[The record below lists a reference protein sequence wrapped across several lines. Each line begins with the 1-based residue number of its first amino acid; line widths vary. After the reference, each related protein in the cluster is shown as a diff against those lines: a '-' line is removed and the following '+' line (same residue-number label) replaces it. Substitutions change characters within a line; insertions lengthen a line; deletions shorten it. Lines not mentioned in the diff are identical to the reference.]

1 MSEAVKGLCGTFCV
15 GLLAGRGGAGGVSVA
30 VSGWKLG
37 FVTKRETV
45 VVVSGRLVVLC
56 RLRGGPNLFNRA
68 ATSGGIFGWGGGPRL
83 AKDGGPLGRSLGFST
98 WGGPNFRIRASTS
111 GGRRRPGAR
120 LPVGALILRGA
131 RAVTLF
137 WGDSVG
143 GLTIG
148 ATVVTIV
155 VVSSGVGIVENRPW
169 RLRLRVRPMI
179 FCLCFGWIL
188 LFWNRRAG
196 GKISGLGVVACLLFA
211 TSC

>member
-1 MSEAVKGLCGTFCV
+1 
-15 GLLAGRGGAGGVSVA
+15 VA

-45 VVVSGRLVVLC
+45 VVVSGRRVVLC

-83 AKDGGPLGRSLGFST
+83 AKDGGPLGRSLGFSS

-131 RAVTLF
+131 REATL

-143 GLTIG
+143 GLAIG
-148 ATVVTIV
+148 ATVVTT

-169 RLRLRVRPMI
+169 RLRLRLRPMI

-196 GKISGLGVVACLLFA
+196 GKISGLGVEAFLLFA

>member
-1 MSEAVKGLCGTFCV
+1 M
-15 GLLAGRGGAGGVSVA
+15 A

-37 FVTKRETV
+37 LVTKRETV
-45 VVVSGRLVVLC
+45 VVVSGRRVVRC

-111 GGRRRPGAR
+111 GGRRRPGAG

-131 RAVTLF
+131 REVTL

-155 VVSSGVGIVENRPW
+155 VSSGVGIVENRPW
-169 RLRLRVRPMI
+169 RLRLRPMI

-196 GKISGLGVVACLLFA
+196 GKISGLGVVAFLLFA